1 MSAAHAF
8 PDESAAPVKP
18 SRRQTRNLLWIGF
31 GGLLLL
37 LVITGLNAFSV
48 LNTVQDRNERI
59 RRDYV
64 NRNRILEQL
73 RADLFL
79 CGTYVRDLL
88 LESNPTLAD
97 GHREELNSVEKQIH
111 ALIGAYGNIVH
122 PAGKAAFLEFSGD
135 VNSYLHSL
143 QPALLWTAAQRR
155 QLGYAF
161 MEESLLPRRMS
172 IVRLTDQV
180 VNVNERQMENATR
193 QVNELFADSRR
204 WLAIL
209 FFVTLAAGILL
220 ASLSIRRL
228 LALERESAHRFEEV
242 ADARVALS
250 NLSARLL
257 EVQES
262 ERRAISRELHDEVGQ
277 SLSALLLAI
286 GNVAALIPADG
297 SSGARAQLQD
307 IRRMAEKTV
316 AVVRDMSLLL
326 RPSMLDDL
334 GLIPA
339 LQWQAREVSR
349 TSNMVVE
356 LEADNIPDDLPDEY
370 KTCIY
375 RIVQEALRNVAR
387 HAGAK
392 HVRIQL
398 RQAGNALR
406 LTVQD
411 DGRGFVPANEKGLGL
426 LGIQERIGRLKGTFG
441 IQSEPGK
448 GATLRVM
455 LPAAIEVV

>member
-1 MSAAHAF
+1 M
-8 PDESAAPVKP
+8 KP
-18 SRRQTRNLLWIGF
+18 RGSQTRRLLWIGF

-37 LVITGLNAFSV
+37 LILTGANAFSV
-48 LNTVQDRNERI
+48 LNTVQDRNEKI

-79 CGTYVRDLL
+79 SGTYVRDLL
-88 LESNPTLAD
+88 LESNPALAAI
-97 GHREELNSVEKQIH
+97 HRKELGRVQRQIH
-111 ALIGAYGNIVH
+111 ASIADYGRIVH
-122 PAGKAAFLEFSGD
+122 PEEKQEFLDFSAD
-135 VNSYLHSL
+135 VTSYLNSL
-143 QPALLWTAAQRR
+143 QPALSWTASQRR
-155 QLGYAF
+155 HFGYAF
-161 MEESLLPRRMS
+161 MEESLLPRRTN
-172 IVRLTDQV
+172 IVRLTDQIV
-180 VNVNERQMENATR
+180 HVNDKQMEAASR
-193 QVNELFADSRR
+193 SVSALFASSRR

-209 FFVTLAAGILL
+209 FFATLAGGILL
-220 ASLSIRRL
+220 AGLTMRRL
-228 LALERESAHRFEEV
+228 FRLERVSAQRFEEV
-242 ADARVALS
+242 AEARGALS

-262 ERRAISRELHDEVGQ
+262 ERRALSRELHDEVGQ

-349 TSNMVVE
+349 TSGIAVE
-356 LEADNIPDDLPDEY
+356 VEAAIPDELPEEH

-375 RIVQEALRNVAR
+375 RIVQEALRNVTR
-387 HAGAK
+387 HAHARR
-392 HVRIQL
+392 VRIQL
-398 RQAGNALR
+398 MRAENSLR
-406 LTVQD
+406 LTIQD
-411 DGRGFVPANEKGLGL
+411 DGQGFAPANEKGLGL
-426 LGIQERIGRLKGTFG
+426 LGMQERIGRLHGTFG
-441 IQSEPGK
+441 IQSEAGK
-448 GATLRVM
+448 GAAIHVTLP
-455 LPAAIEVV
+455 LSA